1 MVCLRLHRIKS
12 IFRLPKENSNHGSSQ
27 HKNHNPKQDT
37 GLSNKPCIGLTGQT
51 IKTIASV
58 NHGMIPQIN
67 LIIHVMMIDTDSD
80 EIDSKT

>member
-1 MVCLRLHRIKS
+1 MYRS
-12 IFRLPKENSNHGSSQ
+12 
-27 HKNHNPKQDT
+27 
-37 GLSNKPCIGLTGQT
+37 TGQT